1 MSSAAGLTSLH
12 TEYFSPKMALHLVI
26 FLGYF
31 ALLIFLNLGI
41 AGQVFE
47 NIGKDFDLYPS
58 VGLQHLGENI
68 HANFGQEPF
77 KYDIDYH
84 VQQQYNVTWNNIQNT
99 HLDSTV
105 LRGHYRRT
113 GLGSIASITEET
125 GVKASLTEDESKEV
139 LNQLVMSYLVH
150 HGYAKT
156 ARAFEIQKPGRNQEI
171 AHLPAETD
179 VDMNSS
185 TTKLDALDSDILSR
199 TSIVNSV
206 LAGDI
211 NSAIDMVQKQYPTVL
226 EADDHLVLFKL
237 RCRKFVELILETTEM
252 KRKMKRI
259 REREMERPTN
269 MDSAQDVW
277 MEEEMNMDIDEDAP
291 GTLHVELPA
300 SSRPSGITHG
310 SEPDPQAPVSA
321 DRFALQYETAL
332 NAAILYGQSLSSDY
346 QSDPRPELQRLF
358 KNTFGIVAWED
369 PLEAGAP
376 IADLVGHES
385 RVALAHELNQAI
397 LSRCSLNDF
406 SGLRTY
412 VLLKNRRDD
421 RHNRH

>member
-1 MSSAAGLTSLH
+1 
-12 TEYFSPKMALHLVI
+12 MALHSVI
-26 FLGYF
+26 LLCYLPLSCFLT
-31 ALLIFLNLGI
+31 LRI
-41 AGQVFE
+41 AGSVFE
-47 NIGKDFDLYPS
+47 NVGKDFELYPS

-77 KYDIDYH
+77 KYDIEYH
-84 VQQQYNVTWNNIQNT
+84 VQQQYNVTWNNIQTT
-99 HLDSTV
+99 HLDYTV
-105 LRGHYRRT
+105 LHGHHRRT
-113 GLGSIASITEET
+113 GLGSIASITDET
-125 GVKASLTEDESKEV
+125 GVKPSLTEDESKEV

-156 ARAFEIQKPGRNQEI
+156 ARAFETQQRGRNQGI
-171 AHLPAETD
+171 THLPVEAD

-185 TTKLDALDSDILSR
+185 ATKLDALDSDILSR
-199 TSIVNSV
+199 TSIVNSI

-211 NSAIDMVQKQYPTVL
+211 DTAIDMVQKQYPMVL

-252 KRKMKRI
+252 KKKMKRI
-259 REREMERPTN
+259 REREVEQPKT

-291 GTLHVELPA
+291 DNQLVEPPA
-300 SSRPSGITHG
+300 SSRPSGITL
-310 SEPDPQAPVSA
+310 DPEASVSA
-321 DRFALQYETAL
+321 DGFALQYEIAL

-397 LSRCSLNDF
+397 LSR
-406 SGLRTY
+406 
-412 VLLKNRRDD
+412 
-421 RHNRH
+421 

>member
-1 MSSAAGLTSLH
+1 MPFSYFLTLIIAGL
-12 TEYFSPKMALHLVI
+12 
-26 FLGYF
+26 
-31 ALLIFLNLGI
+31 
-41 AGQVFE
+41 VFE
-47 NIGKDFDLYPS
+47 NVGKDFDLYPS

-99 HLDSTV
+99 HLDYTV
-105 LRGHYRRT
+105 LHGHHRRT
-113 GLGSIASITEET
+113 GLSSIASITDET
-125 GVKASLTEDESKEV
+125 GVKPSLTEDESKEV

-156 ARAFEIQKPGRNQEI
+156 ARAFETQQRGRNQGITHRPIE
-171 AHLPAETD
+171 AD

-185 TTKLDALDSDILSR
+185 VTKLDALDNDILSR
-199 TSIVNSV
+199 TSIVNSI

-211 NSAIDMVQKQYPTVL
+211 DTAIDMVQKQYPTVL

-252 KRKMKRI
+252 KKKMKRV
-259 REREMERPTN
+259 REREVEQPKS

-291 GTLHVELPA
+291 DNQHVEPPA
-300 SSRPSGITHG
+300 TSRPSGITHA
-310 SEPDPQAPVSA
+310 SESDPEASVSA
-321 DRFALQYETAL
+321 DGFALQYEIAL

-397 LSRCSLNDF
+397 LSRRSF
-406 SGLRTY
+406 EFFFP
-412 VLLKNRRDD
+412 V
-421 RHNRH
+421 